1 MSLALYFSSIILS
14 FRQCVQRQCVQVYY
28 DLFRNAFSGSTK
40 KQVSSHENRQFR
52 EQRGTLTMREARVG
66 PNQVSDSV
74 QN

>member
-1 MSLALYFSSIILS
+1 MT
-14 FRQCVQRQCVQVYY
+14 C
-28 DLFRNAFSGSTK
+28 FRNAFSGSTK

-52 EQRGTLTMREARVG
+52 EQRRTLTMREARVG